1 MVKTFYLCSLEEGA
15 GKSFL
20 SIGFIQKLKK
30 EGKKFVYYKPIGIPK
45 SAFTNKADPDVGF
58 ILNTVYKTDY
68 PYDYISPVSVPD
80 VYYVDLVDANKKEEF
95 LHKIKNAYE
104 KITKDVDYA

>member
-1 MVKTFYLCSLEEGA
+1 MVKAFYLCSLKERA

-20 SIGFIQKLKK
+20 SIGFIQKLQK
-30 EGKKFVYYKPIGIPK
+30 EGKKFAYFKPIGVPK

-58 ILNTVYKTDY
+58 ILNTIYSTDH

-80 VYYVDLVDANKKEEF
+80 AYYVDLVDTDKKENY
-95 LHKIKNAYE
+95 LQKIKKAYDE
-104 KITKDVDYA
+104 ITKDI